1 MSAEQSVKNELDRL
15 GDKMDAFIS
24 GQAEF
29 NRNINENLKELS
41 KVYVQSQTQ
50 QVEINNLHLVV
61 TALSSKLDRSN
72 ETVSIVQVNQAVLLE
87 FKNEVIFLKR
97 WVVGLVGSIIL
108 MVGAILIK

>member
-1 MSAEQSVKNELDRL
+1 MPEHSVEAELARL
-15 GDKMDAFIS
+15 GDRMDAFIA

-29 NRNINENLKELS
+29 NRNINDNLKELS

-50 QVEINNLHLVV
+50 QVEINSLHTVV
-61 TALSSKLDRSN
+61 TALSNKLDKSN

>member
-1 MSAEQSVKNELDRL
+1 MPEHSVEAELARL
-15 GDKMDAFIS
+15 GDRMDAFIA

-29 NRNINENLKELS
+29 NRNINDNLKELS

-50 QVEINNLHLVV
+50 QVEINNLHTVV
-61 TALSSKLDRSN
+61 TALSNKLDKSN

-87 FKNEVIFLKR
+87 FKNEVVFLKR

>member
-1 MSAEQSVKNELDRL
+1 MPEHSVEAELARL
-15 GDKMDAFIS
+15 GDRMDAFIA

-29 NRNINENLKELS
+29 NRNINDNLKELS

-50 QVEINNLHLVV
+50 QVEINNLHTVV
-61 TALSSKLDRSN
+61 TALSNKLDKSN

>member
-1 MSAEQSVKNELDRL
+1 MPEHNVEAELARL
-15 GDKMDAFIS
+15 GDRMDAFIA

-29 NRNINENLKELS
+29 NRNINDNLKELS

-50 QVEINNLHLVV
+50 QVEINNLHTVV
-61 TALSSKLDRSN
+61 TALSNKLDKSN